1 MASAIQAQASSL
13 HTSTASFT
21 LHSRRRLG
29 ILLVL
34 LLLSVFSYILLTLA
48 ASQLKQQIIPFIVA
62 WAFCFLCYLVASIWI
77 LTSKQTNR
85 LFLWYELGIIFIGAI
100 IFRLM
105 LINLPLGLSP
115 DPWRYLWDARMI
127 VHGYSPYQYAPNN
140 RILVPLHNVVYAHAA
155 FRDSPTKYPPG
166 AEFSF
171 MLAYLLSPTSLVGLK
186 GIFFLCD
193 LVTCVALTVL
203 LAYKGRDPRYVLLY
217 AWCPLPI
224 VEFAMQSH
232 VDAITITFTVL
243 AALCAVSSKQHLRI
257 LAGVMIGFAT
267 LTKLYPII
275 LLLVLVRRRD
285 WGLLVACALTIV
297 LGYVPFILL
306 SHSQLLGSGG
316 PIAAITSQREAHIG
330 VVQNIIFITGTKLH
344 IKSSI
349 LQWVVYI
356 VEGLIIGTTL
366 VSVLI
371 GRLRKRMSTEVGVLL
386 LTAVT
391 LTIYAHIFP
400 WYAPTLLPWIALSIV
415 PLWTE
420 KGLSAK
426 GLAITMIWYFTF
438 TCIVSYIPGVPQYQ
452 SLPNW
457 LIYYGISFGVVLVGL
472 LVALFFLLR
481 TQRLNHSNEGARK
494 GTPLPYKVAP

>member
-1 MASAIQAQASSL
+1 MKGRQ
-13 HTSTASFT
+13 
-21 LHSRRRLG
+21 
-29 ILLVL
+29 
-34 LLLSVFSYILLTLA
+34 
-48 ASQLKQQIIPFIVA
+48 
-62 WAFCFLCYLVASIWI
+62 
-77 LTSKQTNR
+77 TSKR
-85 LFLWYELGIIFIGAI
+85 FLWYELGIIFIGAI

-105 LINLPLGLSP
+105 LINLPLVLSP

-140 RILVPLHNVVYAHAA
+140 QILVPLHNVVYAHAA

-171 MLAYLLSPTSLVGLK
+171 VLGYLLSPTSLVGLK
-186 GIFFLCD
+186 SIFVLCD
-193 LVTCVALTVL
+193 LISCIALMAL
-203 LAYKGRDPRYVLLY
+203 LVCKGRDPRYALLY

-224 VEFAMQSH
+224 VEFAWQGH
-232 VDAITITFTVL
+232 TDATTVTCTIL
-243 AALCAVSSKQHLRI
+243 AVLCAVSSKRHLRI
-257 LAGVMIGFAT
+257 LAGVMIGLAT

-285 WGLLVACALTIV
+285 WGLLVACGSTIV

-306 SHSQLLGSGG
+306 SHGQLLGSDG
-316 PIAAITSQREAHIG
+316 PIAAIVSQREAHVG
-330 VVQNIIFITGTKLH
+330 VVQNMIFITGTRLH
-344 IKSSI
+344 IKASI
-349 LQWVVYI
+349 IQGIVYV
-356 VEGLIIGTTL
+356 VEGLIIGITL

-371 GRLRKRMSTEVGVLL
+371 GRLRKHMSTEVGVLL

-400 WYAPTLLPWIALSIV
+400 WYVPTLLPWIVLSIV

-452 SLPNW
+452 SLANW
-457 LIYYGISFGVVLVGL
+457 LIYYGISFGVVLIGL
-472 LVALFFLLR
+472 LVALFILLR
-481 TQRLNHSNEGARK
+481 KQRLSIAIG
-494 GTPLPYKVAP
+494 KV